1 MQLKY
6 RGVSYEYNPPEVE
19 MIPSGA
25 TGQYRGLEW
34 RFRNPKSLP
43 VMQSNLDLMYR
54 GVPYQ
59 QGQATAA
66 PVPAATVVETTPASR
81 TTGLAPAATSSV
93 ITSSVEGLARS
104 LMMAHHTFIKRR
116 EQSLLARAAAEV
128 GLGTDAGEY
137 WSPVQ
142 GKINSGFRKA
152 YDRSPAA
159 LS

>member
-6 RGVSYEYNPPEVE
+6 RGVSYDYQPPQVE
-19 MIPSGA
+19 MNPSGEV
-25 TGQYRGLEW
+25 GRYRGIEW

-43 VMQSNLDLMYR
+43 VLKSNLDLIYR

-59 QGQATAA
+59 KGPAAAAQAAAADRPAAAGVPVSA
-66 PVPAATVVETTPASR
+66 PV
-81 TTGLAPAATSSV
+81 ATSSV
-93 ITSSVEGLARS
+93 ENLARS

-128 GLGTDAGEY
+128 GLGVGAGQY

-142 GKINSGFRKA
+142 GKINSGFRQT
-152 YDRSPAA
+152 YDRSHVA

>member
-6 RGVSYEYNPPEVE
+6 RGVSYEYQPPHVE
-19 MIPSGA
+19 MNPSGEV
-25 TGQYRGLEW
+25 GQYRGIEW

-43 VMQSNLDLMYR
+43 VLKSNLDLVYR

-59 QGQATAA
+59 KGPTATAQAPAADRPAVTGVPVSA
-66 PVPAATVVETTPASR
+66 PV
-81 TTGLAPAATSSV
+81 ATSSV
-93 ITSSVEGLARS
+93 ENLARS
-104 LMMAHHTFIKRR
+104 LMMAHHTLIKRR

-128 GLGTDAGEY
+128 GLGVGAGQY

-142 GKINSGFRKA
+142 GKINSGFRQT
-152 YDRSPAA
+152 YDRSHVA